1 MSTTLASPSVDGL
14 RELADLQPRMAKADL
29 RKAETVNYREQIGQ
43 AIQRAT
49 SLIGWTLK
57 ELAGHVNR
65 DPRQVARWIAG
76 QERAQLDVLWE
87 VEELRGPLVLALA
100 ELSQQAEVVTT
111 ISLRR
116 TA

>member
-1 MSTTLASPSVDGL
+1 
-14 RELADLQPRMAKADL
+14 MAKADL
-29 RKAETVNYREQIGQ
+29 RNAETVDYREQIGK
-43 AIQRAT
+43 ALQRAT
-49 SLIGWTLK
+49 SLVGWTLK
-57 ELAGHVNR
+57 ELAGKVNR
-65 DPRQVARWIAG
+65 DPRQVARWLSG

-111 ISLRR
+111 ISLRM

>member
-1 MSTTLASPSVDGL
+1 MATAS
-14 RELADLQPRMAKADL
+14 L
-29 RKAETVNYREQIGQ
+29 RKAEDVDYRAKIGE
-43 AIQRAT
+43 AVKKAARLAGDW
-49 SLIGWTLK
+49 SLK
-57 ELAGHVNR
+57 ELAAHLKR
-65 DPRQVARWIAG
+65 DERQVARWLSG

-116 TA
+116 IA